1 MKSRIIPISIAAALA
16 LAGIFGILVNE
27 LLRYDIKNPE
37 TMGRAEL
44 LVTAEDIEIIDASKD
59 LLYIK
64 AIGGGYA
71 ITDKYGNPLADMRGF
86 GGLKQHSGGLL
97 AVKKDGSTAVVN
109 ISETVKQGKPVYAV
123 YDEAI
128 LSGDGTYML
137 VKQNGRCIVQDMKGR
152 GLYEAEDYNAVSL
165 KEGYITDRQAI
176 VNLADGRT
184 EYRLHEGTEA
194 VAYGSGFW
202 VIGVIDKQL
211 VSGYSGYYMLDDK
224 YNIAFE
230 GRMIE
235 EYKIYDGYI
244 WLIYEKNKKYTDIR
258 ADGTGGYISQN
269 CETAVIDA
277 DGRTVYRDKYS
288 RFCRGI
294 TGGILAVSDC
304 EYSYAEK
311 HISGEISYIRLAGDK
326 QGETMYKSEDLCYM
340 DFEDGIGAVCAMK
353 SRYAEDRRYTGDTD
367 SAAYKWYFVDENMK
381 RISNTV
387 CGINGAT
394 DSGYVI
400 KDAGIYKRL
409 YDLRGL
415 LK

>member
-137 VKQNGRCIVQDMKGR
+137 VNK
-152 GLYEAEDYNAVSL
+152 
-165 KEGYITDRQAI
+165 T
-176 VNLADGRT
+176 ADV
-184 EYRLHEGTEA
+184 L
-194 VAYGSGFW
+194 
-202 VIGVIDKQL
+202 
-211 VSGYSGYYMLDDK
+211 
-224 YNIAFE
+224 
-230 GRMIE
+230 
-235 EYKIYDGYI
+235 
-244 WLIYEKNKKYTDIR
+244 
-258 ADGTGGYISQN
+258 
-269 CETAVIDA
+269 
-277 DGRTVYRDKYS
+277 
-288 RFCRGI
+288 CRI
-294 TGGILAVSDC
+294 
-304 EYSYAEK
+304 
-311 HISGEISYIRLAGDK
+311 
-326 QGETMYKSEDLCYM
+326 
-340 DFEDGIGAVCAMK
+340 
-353 SRYAEDRRYTGDTD
+353 
-367 SAAYKWYFVDENMK
+367 
-381 RISNTV
+381 
-387 CGINGAT
+387 
-394 DSGYVI
+394 
-400 KDAGIYKRL
+400 
-409 YDLRGL
+409 
-415 LK
+415 

>member
-1 MKSRIIPISIAAALA
+1 MKSRIIPVSIAVALA
-16 LAGIFGILVNE
+16 LAGIFGILINE
-27 LLRYDIKNPE
+27 LLGYDIKNPE
-37 TMGRAEL
+37 TSGRAEL

-59 LLYIK
+59 IFYIK

-71 ITDKYGNPLADMRGF
+71 ITDKYGNTLADMRGL
-86 GGLKQHSGGLL
+86 GGLKQHSGDLFT
-97 AVKKDGSTAVVN
+97 ARKDGSTAAVN

-123 YDEAI
+123 YDEVT
-128 LSGDGTYML
+128 LSSDGAYML
-137 VKQNGRCIVQDMKGR
+137 VKQNGRCIAQDMKGR
-152 GLYEAEDYNAVSL
+152 VLYEAEDYNAVSL
-165 KEGYITDRQAI
+165 KDGYITDRHAI

-184 EYRLHEGTEA
+184 EYRLPEGTEA

-202 VIGVIDKQL
+202 IIGVTDRQL

-224 YNIAFE
+224 YNIAFG
-230 GRMIE
+230 GRLIK

-244 WLIYEKNKKYTDIR
+244 WLIYEKDKKYTDIR
-258 ADGTGGYISQN
+258 TDGTGGDISRS
-269 CETAVIDA
+269 CEAAVIDA

-311 HISGEISYIRLAGDK
+311 HISEEISYIRLAGDK
-326 QGETMYKSEDLCYM
+326 QGDALYKSEDLCYM
-340 DFEDGIGAVCAMK
+340 DFEDGIGAVCAIK
-353 SRYAEDRRYTGDTD
+353 SRSAEDRRYIGDTD

-387 CGINGAT
+387 RGINGAT

-400 KDAGIYKRL
+400 KDAGNYKGL

>member
-64 AIGGGYA
+64 DIGGEYA
-71 ITDKYGNPLADMRGF
+71 ITDKYGNTLADMRGF
-86 GGLKQHSGGLL
+86 RGLKQHSGNRL
-97 AVKKDGSTAVVN
+97 AVKKDGGTAVVN
-109 ISETVKQGKPVYAV
+109 ISETVKHGEPVYTV
-123 YDEAI
+123 YDDAA
-128 LSGDGTYML
+128 LSDDGAYIF
-137 VKQNGRCIVQDMKGR
+137 VKRNGRCIAQDMNGR
-152 GLYEAEDYNAVSL
+152 TLYEAGDFDAVSL
-165 KEGYITDRQAI
+165 RDGYLADGQAI
-176 VNLADGRT
+176 VNLEACRT
-184 EYRLHEGTEA
+184 EYRLPEGHEA

-202 VIGVIDKQL
+202 IIGVTDEQL
-211 VSGYSGYYMLDDK
+211 VSGYSGYYMLDDR
-224 YNIAFE
+224 YNMAFG
-230 GRMIE
+230 GRLIK

-244 WLIYEKNKKYTDIR
+244 WLIYEKDKRYTDLR
-258 ADGTGGYISQN
+258 ADGTGGDISKS
-269 CETAVIDA
+269 CEAAVIDA
-277 DGRTVYRDKYS
+277 KGRLVYRDKYS

-294 TGGILAVSDC
+294 TGDILAVSDC
-304 EYSYAEK
+304 EYDYTEK
-311 HISGEISYIRLAGDK
+311 NISGEISYIRLAGDK
-326 QGETMYKSEDLCYM
+326 RGDTLYKSEDLCYM
-340 DFEDGIGAVCAMK
+340 DFEDGIGTVCVMK

-387 CGINGAT
+387 RGINGAT

-400 KDAGIYKRL
+400 KDAGNYKRL

>member
-37 TMGRAEL
+37 TRGRAEL

-59 LLYIK
+59 LFYIK

-86 GGLKQHSGGLL
+86 GGLKQHSGDLL
-97 AVKKDGSTAVVN
+97 AVKKDGGTAVVN
-109 ISETVKQGKPVYAV
+109 ISETVKHGEPVYTV
-123 YDEAI
+123 YDDAA
-128 LSGDGTYML
+128 LSDDGAYIF

-152 GLYEAEDYNAVSL
+152 VLYEAEDFDVVSL
-165 KEGYITDRQAI
+165 RDGYLEDGQAI
-176 VNLADGRT
+176 VNLEAGRT
-184 EYRLHEGTEA
+184 EYRLPEGHEA

-202 VIGVIDKQL
+202 IIGVTDEQL

-230 GRMIE
+230 GRMIK

-244 WLIYEKNKKYTDIR
+244 WLIYEKDKRYTDLR
-258 ADGTGGYISQN
+258 ADGTGGDISKS
-269 CETAVIDA
+269 CEAAVIDA
-277 DGRTVYRDKYS
+277 KGRLVYRDKYS

-311 HISGEISYIRLAGDK
+311 NISGEISYIRLVGDM

-340 DFEDGIGAVCAMK
+340 DFEDGIGTVCVMK
-353 SRYAEDRRYTGDTD
+353 SRYAEDRRYIGDTD
-367 SAAYKWYFVDENMK
+367 SAAYEWYFVDENMK

-387 CGINGAT
+387 RGIDGAT
-394 DSGYVI
+394 DCGYAV
-400 KDAGIYKRL
+400 KDTGNYKGL